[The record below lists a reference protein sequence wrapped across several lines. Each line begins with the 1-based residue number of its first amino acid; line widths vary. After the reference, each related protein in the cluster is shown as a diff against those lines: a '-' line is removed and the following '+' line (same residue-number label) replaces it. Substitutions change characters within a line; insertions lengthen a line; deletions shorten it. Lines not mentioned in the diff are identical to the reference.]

1 MRSAL
6 HALAAA
12 VATLGRRI
20 ARERAVLTGVA
31 VAVLESVQAGEITK
45 QTAVPVIAGIV
56 LRFFVTPYDRPAARR
71 PSRGDHADHAH
82 PEAFHTG
89 RAVL

>member
-1 MRSAL
+1 MQHLTRLFVAL
-6 HALAAA
+6 TH
-12 VATLGRRI
+12 RI
-20 ARERAVLTGVA
+20 GRERAVLAGVA
-31 VAVLESVQAGEITK
+31 VAVLQATATGELTEA
-45 QTAVPVIAGIV
+45 TALPVLAGIA
-56 LRFFVTPYDRPAARR
+56 LRSFVSPYDRPAARR